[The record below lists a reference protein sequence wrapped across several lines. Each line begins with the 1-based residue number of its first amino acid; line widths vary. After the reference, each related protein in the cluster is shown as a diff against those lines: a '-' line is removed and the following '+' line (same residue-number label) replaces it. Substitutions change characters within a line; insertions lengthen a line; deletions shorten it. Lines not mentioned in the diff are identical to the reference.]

1 VQIAIDAS
9 DLLLLMIEQND
20 GVYSTQERVLAAAAE
35 LFARHGYNGV
45 STRAI
50 ASKARVN
57 EITIYRYYARKREL
71 YRAVLESEL
80 KKIHLRKDLLSGL
93 ASAGS
98 GATAL
103 GRALE
108 VIAATMGQ
116 EPDLMRLLQFSAL
129 EFGDELKPLLRKHL
143 DELVDAVAAYL
154 EPWTQTGEL
163 KCEPQELV
171 LTLAIVVLS
180 HQSLRKVFPGDIAER
195 VALDAY
201 VDFCRGPMASN

>member
-1 VQIAIDAS
+1 
-9 DLLLLMIEQND
+9 MIEQN
-20 GVYSTQERVLAAAAE
+20 GGACSTQDRVLAAAAE

-50 ASKARVN
+50 ASRAQVN
-57 EITIYRYYARKREL
+57 EITIYRYYPRKREL

-80 KKIHLRKDLLSGL
+80 KKIHLREELLYGL
-93 ASAGS
+93 AKAAS

-108 VIAATMGQ
+108 VIAATIGQ

-143 DELVDAVAAYL
+143 DKLVHSVAVYL
-154 EPWTQTGEL
+154 EPWTRNGEL
-163 KCEPQELV
+163 KCEPRELV

-180 HQSLRKVFPGDIAER
+180 HQSLRKVFPGDIAEHL
-195 VALDAY
+195 AFDAY
-201 VDFCRGPMASN
+201 VDFCCGPMASN

>member
-1 VQIAIDAS
+1 
-9 DLLLLMIEQND
+9 MIEPND
-20 GVYSTQERVLAAAAE
+20 GVCSTQERVLAAAAE
-35 LFARHGYNGV
+35 LFALHGYNGV

-71 YRAVLESEL
+71 YRAVLEAEL

-93 ASAGS
+93 AKASS
-98 GATAL
+98 SATAL

-108 VIAATMGQ
+108 VIAATIGQ

-143 DELVDAVAAYL
+143 DELVDAVAVYL
-154 EPWTQTGEL
+154 EPWTKNGEL
-163 KCEPQELV
+163 KCEPRELV

-180 HQSLRKVFPGDIAER
+180 HQSLRKVFPGDIAEH
-195 VALDAY
+195 VAFRAY
-201 VDFCRGPMASN
+201 VEFCRGPVASN

>member
-1 VQIAIDAS
+1 
-9 DLLLLMIEQND
+9 MIEPND
-20 GVYSTQERVLAAAAE
+20 GVCSTQERVLAAAAV

-80 KKIHLRKDLLSGL
+80 KKIHLREDLLSDL
-93 ASAGS
+93 AKAAS

-103 GRALE
+103 GRAIE
-108 VIAATMGQ
+108 VIAATIGQ

-143 DELVDAVAAYL
+143 DELVESVAIYL
-154 EPWTQTGEL
+154 EPWTRNGEL
-163 KCEPQELV
+163 KCEPRGMV

-180 HQSLRKVFPGDIAER
+180 HQSLRNVFPGDIAEH
-195 VALDAY
+195 VAFDAY
-201 VDFCRGPMASN
+201 VDFCRGSMATN